1 MPGKNEVVDSPL
13 RVRGEADSAFGP
25 GLGTTQDN
33 RPRRAPA
40 TTASPALIRLPDSPR
55 ASTAVNDVN
64 VLFQRERT
72 FLPSYWE

>member
-1 MPGKNEVVDSPL
+1 MPGKNEVVDSP
-13 RVRGEADSAFGP
+13 RAWSGEADGAFGP
-25 GLGTTQDN
+25 GLGITQDT
-33 RPRRAPA
+33 RPRHASA